1 MTLMD
6 YNVFDIRCDIVPIK
20 FIVLSWFR
28 FVKLLL
34 IWHPK
39 YRSRQFVA
47 RNFREVLKEH
57 VS

>member
-6 YNVFDIRCDIVPIK
+6 YDVFDIRCDIDPIK

-34 IWHPK
+34 IRHPK
-39 YRSRQFVA
+39 YRSCQFVA
-47 RNFREVLKEH
+47 
-57 VS
+57 